1 MLAPK
6 RNVRAIVAFAKRWKP
21 LVGRT
26 TTPSSRGGKCSSGL
40 QWRDGAQTSRTTKG
54 QGAKSKIAFGHDLV
68 TFMKDVR
75 REEEYLCTGGMIEYM
90 KMEQGAWIEMYLADK
105 PSSERG
111 LSALMR
117 LCQRFAARHVLT
129 IRSDGKKLPILFILR
144 GVPGGTVE
152 TDELPT
158 YPSGHV
164 YTVQESSWM
173 DATVWQTFPKQGR
186 TSWQRRRQQ
195 LCVPFL
201 LTAPRTAK
209 EKRIAVVMR
218 TIRAWENIS
227 TECVIKSFE
236 KAIPKERVVMV

>member
-1 MLAPK
+1 
-6 RNVRAIVAFAKRWKP
+6 
-21 LVGRT
+21 
-26 TTPSSRGGKCSSGL
+26 
-40 QWRDGAQTSRTTKG
+40 
-54 QGAKSKIAFGHDLV
+54 
-68 TFMKDVR
+68 MKDVR

>member
-117 LCQRFAARHVLT
+117 LCQRFAARHGFSVQ
-129 IRSDGKKLPILFILR
+129 KPQ
-144 GVPGGTVE
+144 
-152 TDELPT
+152 
-158 YPSGHV
+158 
-164 YTVQESSWM
+164 YT
-173 DATVWQTFPKQGR
+173 K
-186 TSWQRRRQQ
+186 
-195 LCVPFL
+195 
-201 LTAPRTAK
+201 
-209 EKRIAVVMR
+209 
-218 TIRAWENIS
+218 
-227 TECVIKSFE
+227 
-236 KAIPKERVVMV
+236 